1 MSQPQPQRSWLLT
14 CLALAAPLLML
25 LALIALVQRRGAD
38 RVAAV
43 PPLLIGAGLLVSN
56 AVVQGR
62 RRRRLLETLRQQ
74 EIGR

>member
-1 MSQPQPQRSWLLT
+1 MSPRDK
-14 CLALAAPLLML
+14 LAGAFFVAL